1 VDATQQRELNRQ
13 LNQGHGSFEL
23 VLSPVILAMIG
34 YLLDARVFHT
44 TPVLTIIAAVV
55 GVVGAT
61 IKLYYGY
68 RAKMAELATVRP
80 NRTGGGSAS

>member
-1 VDATQQRELNRQ
+1 MDATNQRELNRQ

-23 VLSPVILAMIG
+23 VLSPVILALVG

-44 TPVLTIIAAVV
+44 TPLFTVIAAVL

-61 IKLYYGY
+61 VKLFYGY
-68 RAKMAELATVRP
+68 RLKMAELAASRP
-80 NRTGGGSAS
+80 TRTGRGSMQ